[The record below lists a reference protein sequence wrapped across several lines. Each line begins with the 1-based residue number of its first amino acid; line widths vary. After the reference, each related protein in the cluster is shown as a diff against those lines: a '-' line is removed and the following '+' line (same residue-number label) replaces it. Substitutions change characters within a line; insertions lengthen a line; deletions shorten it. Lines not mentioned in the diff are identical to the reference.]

1 MNLSSVI
8 PKKLLSEIKETIT
21 IGVDIGSRASKAVL
35 LTGDSLHTGITATS
49 VNMQQTAEY
58 LIKKLLRETSTDF
71 SKVSFIVGTGYGR
84 ISIKFEDTPTKVVTE
99 ISCHGMGAHYLNAGT
114 ETIID
119 IGGQDSKAI
128 KIDPETGKVVE
139 FIMNDKCAAGTGRFL
154 ERVAELLEI
163 PLEEAGELSL
173 KAKGELEISSQ
184 CVVFAESEIITL
196 KARGEPKENIL
207 NAVNLAS
214 ARRVRNLVNRIG
226 FKSEL
231 IFSGGV
237 SKNPGMR
244 AALEKVVEHQF
255 AETKLDMI
263 YNGALGAAIIAQR
276 YAFGDEQ

>member
-1 MNLSSVI
+1 MKLSAIV
-8 PKKLLSEIKETIT
+8 PEQLLSDINGRVT
-21 IGVDIGSRASKAVL
+21 IGIDIGSRASKAVL
-35 LTGDSLHTGITATS
+35 LTENEFYTAITATS
-49 VNMQQTAEY
+49 VHTQDTADY
-58 LIKKLLRETSTDF
+58 LVKKILKEAP
-71 SKVSFIVGTGYGR
+71 VSSHDISYIVGTGYGR
-84 ISIKFEDTPTKVVTE
+84 ISIKFDDIPTRIVTE
-99 ISCHGMGAHYLNAGT
+99 ISCHGLGAHYLNPDT

-128 KIDPETGKVVE
+128 KIDPETGRVVE

-154 ERVAELLEI
+154 ERVAELLDV

-173 KAKGELEISSQ
+173 KARGDLEISSQ

-214 ARRVRNLVNRIG
+214 ARRVRNLVNRVG
-226 FKSEL
+226 LKAEL

-244 AALEKVVEHQF
+244 AALESVVGHRF
-255 AETKLDMI
+255 ADTALDMI
-263 YNGALGAAIIAQR
+263 FNGAFGAAVMAQK
-276 YAFGDEQ
+276 YSAGIET